1 MKPYFSSLVAQAISR
16 AKESSLSIL
25 SITNPSLRNHLSE
38 QMSVTAGQGDA
49 FLADPVFEHMF
60 GWEKAEPSMS
70 DLGGNLLSHDLVN
83 ALDQDQI
90 INRNDSDKQQFKTNK
105 YRFGREFQP
114 YAHQLKAW
122 QYLIEEEKKSVIV
135 TSGTGSGKTECFM
148 VPVLND
154 LCREQA
160 ETKAPLVGVRA
171 LFLYPLNALINSQ
184 EERLDAWTQA
194 FGDKVRYCLYNG
206 NTPNDEAKVYQAQ
219 KKCKNQILSRELMRK
234 EPAPLLVTN
243 GTMLEYML
251 VRQVDS
257 PIIEASKKAQSLRW
271 IILDEAHSYMGS
283 QAAELALQLRRV
295 IHAFGVEA
303 KNVRFVATSAT
314 IANKDAEKQL
324 KTFLSNIAGVGIDQI
339 EVIGGQRIIPKI
351 NDTANLSQPLEAIE
365 SIPADLNHT
374 EKEYDEKVSLA
385 RFSALE
391 MSPTAKALRAV
402 MTAKGQGPMTLKDI
416 ARDMGKLLNQA
427 PLDQKTLLGWID
439 LATGTVKDTKFDSQA
454 FLKLRAHFFQRM
466 TQGLWACVDSHCS
479 AKKDTHLATNWPF
492 GMVYATQRSRCE
504 CQAPVL
510 ELSSCLECNEPHL
523 LGENKGGKI
532 IQWNTRIHNEFA
544 LENDEEAELDGEAE
558 FKAPP
563 ENVEGKSVL
572 PDVYASRYSK
582 SESFNLIGID
592 KEGNQG
598 HQKEGY
604 ILAQADPNPN
614 EVCCSNCGYQPHHGG
629 LPFRRAL
636 LSAPFYV
643 TSVVPT
649 VLEYC
654 PDFEIDKDDK
664 SKNIGRLSLPGRGRR
679 LITFTDS
686 RQGTARLAVRMQQE
700 AERSKL
706 RGAVLETLKQAQNKQ
721 PIEDVL
727 NDDVTPEAL
736 LEQAKSLRALGAIS
750 VAEEFEQKA
759 LDLKSGAKPL
769 KPIELSWSEMAQE
782 LAGLSDFKGGILI
795 SNKQLSP
802 ENFDQT
808 DGAYKLADMMLFREF
823 SRRPKRQNSSETQG
837 LVKVGYQGLS
847 RIKKVPDS
855 WEQYDLDLNDW
866 IDFLKVSL
874 DFFVRENS
882 YVKLED
888 DGWKKWIGQRFS
900 SKELIIPDSKEANE
914 MRVKKWPQVNR
925 KGAQGRLV
933 KLLMLG
939 AKLDVNSL
947 EHVDLINSWLK
958 QAWLDL
964 TQTSKVLS
972 HDANRFH
979 LRRNEMTFS
988 LTNKVYICPLTHK
1001 LFDTCFKN
1009 LTPYLP
1015 RKIENQTIVC
1025 EEVSYPLLSEFD
1037 LTQEDHSAG
1046 IDAIRESVAKDEDI
1060 QVLRSQ
1066 NLWTDINDRAV
1077 EGGFYYRTAEHSAQ
1091 QSSKALSKYEEM
1103 FKKGQ
1108 LNVLNCSTT
1117 MEMGVDIGG
1126 ISAVVMNNVPPHPA
1140 NYLQRAGRAG
1150 RSKES
1155 RAISYTL
1162 CKSNPHDQQV
1172 FSKPKW
1178 AFETDIAAPY
1188 VAFNSP
1194 RLVQRHVNAILL
1206 SIYLKEEVGDTSKEK
1221 TTLNLEWFFSGN
1233 DSICARFILWLKA
1246 GSNAINEAILGL
1258 SKGTD
1263 LSELPASKL
1272 RENTAK
1278 AIEVHMNKWQEDHQY
1293 LMNEQVSAE
1302 KGSPFSYRL
1311 EIEVKRLCSEYLL
1324 KELAAKAFLPGYGFP
1339 TDVVTFDNNNIVDF
1353 KRSKNGG
1360 KNKTSQE
1367 RREDNLS
1374 RVRGLPSRNLAVA
1387 IKEYAPG
1394 TELVLDGRV
1403 FKSGGVS
1410 LSWHNMVDTDIK
1422 EAQQFDMAW
1431 RCGHCGQTGYERGVT
1446 QASQNVVCSNSA
1458 CAKPIKHANTRK
1470 VLQPT
1475 GFVSE
1480 FYAEPNNDISVQSYV
1495 PMEPAWLSTRGEKH
1509 ALPNPAMGHM
1519 TADVDGTIFH
1529 HSSGISGKGYAL
1541 CMSCGRA
1548 ASLDKDGNPPS
1559 TFNTGVRHHPLV
1571 PNRQSKEAES
1581 DSYCHGEA
1589 TIQEGIHLGYH
1600 TKTDVFELV
1609 LRHPVT
1615 QEYIPENKEGRTIAT
1630 TLAVA
1635 LRAALAD
1642 KLGISTG
1649 ELGYATRPAIV
1660 DETNTA
1666 TVIQLYDAVSG
1677 GAGFATSA
1685 PERIQTLLELMASKL
1700 ICDKCE
1706 ACCNDCLLESDSR
1719 HDVDKLD
1726 RMKALEWLGADFLN
1740 HNGSSEVLNLLND
1753 GQYYHSSISELIRS
1767 YMDKGLSSIKLW
1779 LSDKV
1784 SDWDLSAPEF
1794 KNTLLRYMY
1803 EHNCQVNCIIP
1814 EHALTNELKEA
1825 IYRLNIQ
1832 GIDFYTG
1839 KASKPEIVAQFEY
1852 QDETI
1857 TIANTELGVNCPD
1870 DQWHASNGVVVFSM
1884 TEKAIT
1890 LKKVD
1895 MSDWNVPD
1903 TLHLIMKNECD
1914 GHIQKFSEKFWQAI
1928 NLKTKSNVFEKGMIK
1943 EIYFRDRYLVTPLH
1957 ASLLFNLINGLS
1969 EQINTYTLMEIE
1981 SANFGYKDYPKYM
1994 ADNWDSLRS
2003 RQDVV
2008 KCVLED
2014 ITGKAIRFESSH
2026 KSKVAHSRLLQI
2038 TFDSGEVL
2046 KLFLDEGLGCWDDS
2060 SGQKFDFKAGVMSQ
2074 ARAIK
2079 SFSDYINIRSRT
2091 KGTSI
2096 FIVNEK

>member
-1 MKPYFSSLVAQAISR
+1 MRPYFSSLVTQAISR

-60 GWEKAEPSMS
+60 GWEKAEPLMS
-70 DLGGNLLSHDLVN
+70 DLEGSLLSHELVN
-83 ALDQDQI
+83 SLDQKQI
-90 INRNDSDKQQFKTNK
+90 MNRNDSDKQQFKKNK
-105 YRFGREFQP
+105 YRFGKEFQP

-154 LCREQA
+154 LCREQK

-194 FGDKVRYCLYNG
+194 FGDKIRYCLYNG

-251 VRQVDS
+251 IRQIDS
-257 PIIEASKKAQSLRW
+257 PIIEASRQAQSLRW

-295 IHAFGVEA
+295 IYAFGVEA

-339 EVIGGQRIIPKI
+339 EVIGGQRIIPEI
-351 NDTANLSQPLEAIE
+351 NDTANLSQSLEAIE
-365 SIPADLNHT
+365 SIPADLDPSD
-374 EKEYDEKVSLA
+374 KEYDEKVSLA

-391 MSPTAKALRAV
+391 MSPIAKALRSV
-402 MTAKGQGPMTLKDI
+402 MTANSQGPMTLNDI
-416 ARDMGKLLNQA
+416 ARAMGKMLNQE
-427 PLDQKTLLGWID
+427 PIEQKILLRWID
-439 LATGTVKDTKFDSQA
+439 ILTGTVKDTKFDSQA

-466 TQGLWACVDSHCS
+466 TQGLWACVDSHCP

-532 IQWNTRIHNEFA
+532 IQWNTRTHNEFA
-544 LENDEEAELDGEAE
+544 LENDELDEDE
-558 FKAPP
+558 DEEQKAP
-563 ENVEGKSVL
+563 VHLEGKSVL
-572 PDVYASRYSK
+572 PDIYASCYTK
-582 SESFNLIGID
+582 SESFNLIGLD
-592 KEGNQG
+592 KEGNQV

-604 ILAQADPNPN
+604 ILAQADPK
-614 EVCCSNCGYQPHHGG
+614 VMCCSACGYQPHHGG
-629 LPFRRAL
+629 LPFKRAL

-664 SKNIGRLSLPGRGRR
+664 TKNIGRLSLPGRGRR

-686 RQGTARLAVRMQQE
+686 RQGTARLAVKMQQE

-706 RGAVLETLKQAQNKQ
+706 RGAVLESLKQAQNKQ

-736 LEQAKSLRALGAIS
+736 LEQAKILRNLGAIS
-750 VAEEFEQKA
+750 NAEDLEQKA
-759 LDLKSGAKPL
+759 LSLKSGVKSL

-782 LAGLSDFKGGILI
+782 LAGLSDFKGSILI

-802 ENFDQT
+802 EIFDQT

-847 RIKKVPDS
+847 RIKKVPEY
-855 WEQYDLDLNDW
+855 WEQYGLDLNDW

-900 SKELIIPDSKEANE
+900 SKELIIPSSEEANE

-939 AKLDVNSL
+939 AGLDL
-947 EHVDLINSWLK
+947 QHLLHVELINAWLK

-972 HDANRFH
+972 HDGNRFH
-979 LRRNEMTFS
+979 LRRHEMTFS
-988 LTNKVYICPLTHK
+988 LTNKVYICPITHK

-1015 RKIENQTIVC
+1015 RKIDGHNIIC
-1025 EEVSYPLLSEFD
+1025 EEVSYPLLSDFD
-1037 LTQEDHSAG
+1037 LSQKDYDEG
-1046 IDAIRESVAKDEDI
+1046 IDTIRDSVSEDENI

-1091 QSSKALSKYEEM
+1091 QSSSALSKYEDM

-1108 LNVLNCSTT
+1108 INVLNCSTT

-1206 SIYLKEEVGDTSKEK
+1206 SIYLKEEVGDTSTDK
-1221 TTLNLEWFFSGN
+1221 TSLKLEWFFSGQ
-1233 DSICARFILWLKA
+1233 DSICSRFILWLKA
-1246 GSNAINEAILGL
+1246 GSNRVNKAILGI

-1278 AIEVHMNKWQEDHQY
+1278 AIEVHMQKWQKDHEY
-1293 LMNEQVSAE
+1293 LITEQVSAE
-1302 KGSPFSYRL
+1302 KGSPFSYRI
-1311 EIEVKRLCSEYLL
+1311 EIEVKRLCNEYLL

-1353 KRSKNGG
+1353 KRSKNRG
-1360 KNKTSQE
+1360 KGKTSQE
-1367 RREDNLS
+1367 RREDNLA

-1431 RCGHCGQTGYERGVT
+1431 RCGHCGQTGYEKGVT
-1446 QASQNVVCSNSA
+1446 QASKNLVCSNST
-1458 CAKPIKHANTRK
+1458 CAKPIKSANTRK

-1495 PMEPAWLSTRGEKH
+1495 PIEPAWLSTRGEKH

-1519 TADVDGTIFH
+1519 TADVDGTIFY
-1529 HSSGISGKGYAL
+1529 HSSGVSGKGYAL
-1541 CMSCGRA
+1541 CLSCGRA

-1571 PNRQSKEAES
+1571 PNRQSKETES

-1600 TKTDVFELV
+1600 TNTDVFELV

-1615 QEYIPENKEGRTIAT
+1615 QEYIAEDKDGRIIAT

-1635 LRAALAD
+1635 LRSALAE

-1666 TVIQLYDAVSG
+1666 TVIQLYDAISG

-1685 PERIQTLLELMASKL
+1685 PERIQTLLEMMASKL
-1700 ICDKCE
+1700 ICEKCE

-1753 GQYYHSSISELIRS
+1753 GQYYHSSIGEFIKT
-1767 YMDKGLSSIKLW
+1767 YMDRGLSSINLW
-1779 LSDKV
+1779 LSDNV
-1784 SDWDLSAPEF
+1784 TDWDLNALEF
-1794 KNTLLRYMY
+1794 KNILLRYMY
-1803 EHNCQVNCIIP
+1803 EDNCQVNLVVP
-1814 EHALTNELKEA
+1814 ENALNDQLKEV

-1832 GIDFYTG
+1832 GFEFFTG
-1839 KASKPEIVAQFEY
+1839 KPDKHEIVAQFECKNK
-1852 QDETI
+1852 TI
-1857 TIANTELGVNCPD
+1857 TIANTELGVNCPSKD
-1870 DQWHASNGVVVFSM
+1870 WHASNGVVIFSN
-1884 TEKAIT
+1884 TEKAVA
-1890 LKKVD
+1890 LKKID

-1903 TLHLIMKNECD
+1903 TTHLILKNDCD
-1914 GHIQKFSEKFWQAI
+1914 GSIKQFPEKFWHAI
-1928 NLKTKSNVFEKGMIK
+1928 NRRIKSNLFEKGMIK

-1957 ASLLFNLINGLS
+1957 ASLLFNLLNGLT
-1969 EQINTYTLMEIE
+1969 EQINQYSLIEIE
-1981 SANFGYKDYPKYM
+1981 TANFAYNTN
-1994 ADNWDSLRS
+1994 AQSFNDNWDTLEARK
-2003 RQDVV
+2003 QAV

-2014 ITGKAIRFESSH
+2014 ITGKSIRFDSSR
-2026 KSKVAHSRLLQI
+2026 KTEVAHSRIMQI
-2038 TFDSGEVL
+2038 TFDSGEIL
-2046 KLFLDEGLGCWDDS
+2046 KLYLDEGLGCWETRS
-2060 SGQKFDFKAGVMSQ
+2060 SKTFDFKASVMSQ

-2079 SFSDYINIRSRT
+2079 SCSENINIRSRT